1 VSVKIILFAKILCAE
16 RECKDKNLTY
26 EQNFASSEREE
37 FFLMK
42 IRKNFFRKFF
52 QVRKNL
58 AGSVGDLKYY
68 IIWLGKCQDTH
79 SSTTFGQKWSKLGG
93 SPDLPFFSK
102 ISNFLRK
109 KKFFLI
115 RFFFLAKTRRRNSLC
130 RWHCISTKVLSR
142 GLLCSLKYA
151 LHFTLHVG

>member
-1 VSVKIILFAKILCAE
+1 MQKFILFAKILCAE
-16 RECKDKNLTY
+16 RECLDKNLTY
-26 EQNFASSEREE
+26 EQTFASSEREE
-37 FFLMK
+37 FFLWKFVK
-42 IRKNFFRKFF
+42 IFFENFFKIGKIWRD
-52 QVRKNL
+52 L
-58 AGSVGDLKYY
+58 WGDLKYY

-79 SSTTFGQKWSKLGG
+79 SPTTFGQNWSFLGG
-93 SPDLPFFSK
+93 SPDLPIFSK

-130 RWHCISTKVLSR
+130 RWHCISTLVLSR

-151 LHFTLHVG
+151 LHFALHVG

>member
-1 VSVKIILFAKILCAE
+1 MQRQESHVWAKFRLI
-16 RECKDKNLTY
+16 RT
-26 EQNFASSEREE
+26 RRI
-37 FFLMK
+37 FFMK
-42 IRKNFFRKFF
+42 IRKNFFWKFF
-52 QVRKNL
+52 QDRKNL

-79 SSTTFGQKWSKLGG
+79 SPSKLVKFWSFLGG

-115 RFFFLAKTRRRNSLC
+115 RFFFLAITRRRNSLC
-130 RWHCISTKVLSR
+130 RWHCISTWVLSR

-151 LHFTLHVG
+151 LHFALHVG

>member
-1 VSVKIILFAKILCAE
+1 MQRQESHVWA
-16 RECKDKNLTY
+16 
-26 EQNFASSEREE
+26 NFRLIRTRRI
-37 FFLMK
+37 FFMK

-52 QVRKNL
+52 QDRKNL

-79 SSTTFGQKWSKLGG
+79 SPSKLVKFWSFLGG
-93 SPDLPFFSK
+93 CPDLPFFSK

-115 RFFFLAKTRRRNSLC
+115 RFFFLAITRRRNSLC
-130 RWHCISTKVLSR
+130 RWHCISTWVLSR